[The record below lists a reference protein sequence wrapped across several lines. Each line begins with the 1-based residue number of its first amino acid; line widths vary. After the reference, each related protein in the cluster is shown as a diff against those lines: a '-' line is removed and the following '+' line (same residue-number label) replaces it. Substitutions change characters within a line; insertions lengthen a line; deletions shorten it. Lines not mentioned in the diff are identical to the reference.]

1 MTSSTFCNI
10 LFVELLGGIGD
21 ILIALSAIQALARSH
36 SQAQMTVLTLSPGG
50 KLLESDPLIT
60 HVIYAD
66 RNNPRKSVE
75 TLLASQNF
83 DLIVSDTNYDGI
95 EQVIQQSG
103 VLHCVTNLWREPPTN
118 QLVSDRFIGILLA
131 EKVIH
136 KQAIANVRLQ
146 LPSLNQQRAQAV
158 LHHYPRP
165 LVFLIPDA
173 GMSIKRW
180 NPINFITL
188 GKALRH
194 AYGATLLIPVG
205 ADIEQAAEIVD
216 GIGNN
221 AYIFPRGELVDLAA
235 VLSCASLV
243 IAADTGSARIAAAL
257 NIPTITLFGPSWY
270 GRYGQ
275 PQPHIDLQGY
285 PQCPERNLSNF
296 TEQSCWYSGVCSL
309 QQPWRNCVDDI
320 SPLDVFAAAE
330 SLLGVWGE

>member
-1 MTSSTFCNI
+1 MTSSAVHNI
-10 LFVELLGGIGD
+10 LFIELLGGIGD
-21 ILIALSAIQALARSH
+21 VLIALSAIQALARSH
-36 SQAQMTVLTLSPGG
+36 SQAQMTVLTLPPGG

-60 HVIYAD
+60 CVVYAD

-75 TLLASQNF
+75 KLLASQNF

-103 VLHCVTNLWREPPTN
+103 ALHCVTNLWREPPTN
-118 QLVSDRFIGILLA
+118 QLVSDRFIQILLA

-136 KQAIANVRLQ
+136 RQAIAKIYLQ
-146 LPSLNQQRAQAV
+146 LPLLKQQRAQAA
-158 LHHYPRP
+158 LCHYPRP

-188 GKALRH
+188 GKALRQ

-205 ADIEQAAEIVD
+205 ADVEQATTIAD

-235 VLSCASLV
+235 ALACASLI
-243 IAADTGSARIAAAL
+243 IAADTGPARIAAAL
-257 NIPTITLFGPSWY
+257 NIPTIALFGPSWY
-270 GRYGQ
+270 GRYRQ
-275 PQPHIDLQGY
+275 LQPHINLQGY
-285 PQCPERNLSNF
+285 PQCPERNPSNF
-296 TEQSCWYSGVCSL
+296 TEQSCWYSGICPL
-309 QQPWRNCVDDI
+309 QQRWENCVDDI

-330 SLLGVWGE
+330 SFLGVWGE